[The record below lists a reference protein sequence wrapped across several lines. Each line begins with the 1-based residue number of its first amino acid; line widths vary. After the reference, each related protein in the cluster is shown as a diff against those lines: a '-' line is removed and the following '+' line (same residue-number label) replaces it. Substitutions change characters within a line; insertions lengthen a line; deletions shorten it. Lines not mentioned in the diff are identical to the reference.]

1 MKFINLETKNII
13 EVTDELRIKKL
24 KGYPDKFEEIKEE
37 VHKEEM
43 KEEQKEK
50 SSKKVK

>member
-1 MKFINLETKNII
+1 MKFRNLESKTII

-43 KEEQKEK
+43 KEEKKEK